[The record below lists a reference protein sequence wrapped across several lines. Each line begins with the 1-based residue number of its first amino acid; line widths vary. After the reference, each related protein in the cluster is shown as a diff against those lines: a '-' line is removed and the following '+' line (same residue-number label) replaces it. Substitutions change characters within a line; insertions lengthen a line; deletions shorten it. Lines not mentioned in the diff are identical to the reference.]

1 MEKWMD
7 RFQKN
12 TLVLG
17 KEYFDR
23 GRVMELEE
31 TGGVYTAAVV
41 ERRRYEVRI
50 SGYENPESCR
60 MNCSCPH
67 AKSGSRCKHMA
78 AVLYA
83 IEDFE
88 EQREKYTWEDGRM
101 GKTEAMEPYAYFDK
115 VKIKES
121 LHLPHDSMREGKA
134 LLAAGKVRLEGVDV
148 GYFEGWD
155 EMLGVIEGVVESGK
169 TNFPVRIVFARD
181 KVVSADCC
189 CGMYARNFYRYYTQ
203 MDNCEHIAALMQILS
218 EYLDKNRLGDATDL
232 WGSEIIRSFQI
243 DRANRTI
250 SDVMGS
256 DASVMLKPRLV
267 KKDGKL
273 TVSFKIGQKRMLLIK
288 DLFEF
293 EENVRDSAMG
303 NYGANMQINHRL
315 ENFTAQGKLW
325 IDFIGSLVRE
335 EIEFGKRVMESGAF
349 TRKSLVKRNEMGL
362 FGWRLDRFY
371 EIAAREPL
379 PYEER
384 EDGGTK
390 KYELACR
397 DGNPKIAMTI
407 RKNRLDKGKLFHG
420 IAVDCEIPYLF
431 YGVNT
436 AYFIQDE
443 ILYRMD
449 EEFLRRIR
457 PLAVK
462 QGIAG
467 KSFRIGRNAL
477 QDFYYSV
484 LPQIR
489 EVVDVAEEDGEEISR
504 YLPPEAEFVFY
515 LDAEDGNITCRPHVR
530 YGEAEYAIPGNGEG
544 NISREEHKERE
555 ILFLLRQWFPHV
567 DEGKKEF
574 HCGKDEECMYQAL
587 AKGVDA
593 LLNLGEV
600 QCTKRFS
607 NLKITRKMR
616 MSVGVSISSGL
627 LNLDIATED
636 LPAEELLDILA
647 SYRGKKKYHR
657 LKNGDFLDLE
667 DNSYEMLSEMMD
679 SLHLS
684 PKDFIKGKVELPLYR
699 TLYLD
704 KMLEEN
710 ENVYSERDSHFKNL
724 VRGFKT
730 VNDSDFQPPKS
741 LVRVLRNYQKNGYR
755 WLRTLETF
763 QFGGILAD
771 DMGLGKTLQVIAVL
785 LAAKQEGKGGVSLV
799 VAPASLV
806 FNWGEEIRKF
816 APELTFLLITGTQ
829 EERRKKLESYQEAD
843 VLITSY
849 DLLKRDAVFYEGKE
863 FLYQIIDE
871 AQYIKNHQTVAAKAV
886 KVVKS
891 QTRYALTGTP
901 IENRLSEIWSIFDYL
916 MPGFLYRY
924 EVFKREIEMPIAK
937 NQDEAAMERLK
948 KMTAPFILRRL
959 KGDVLKDLPDKI
971 EKTHFVKFDKKQQ
984 ELYDGQVV
992 SMRRQIAGQDGEEF
1006 RKNKLKILA
1015 ELIKLRQIC
1024 CDPSLCFENYK
1035 GESAKL
1041 EACLEL
1047 VQRAAEGG
1055 HKILLFSQFVS
1066 MLEIIMQKLEASG
1079 MSFYMITGDTAKEK
1093 RLKLVKKFNEDD
1105 TQVFLISLKAGG
1117 VGLNLTGADV
1127 VIHYDPWWNLAVQN
1141 QATDRAHR
1149 IGQDKKVTVYQ
1160 LIAKG
1165 SVEEK
1170 IQKVQESKKELLEQV
1185 IGSGAGQLGNMSRED
1200 FLELLE

>member
-1 MEKWMD
+1 MV

-12 TLVLG
+12 TLLLG

-31 TGGVYTAAVV
+31 KDGVFTAAVV
-41 ERRRYEVRI
+41 ERRRYEVRVN
-50 SGYENPESCR
+50 GYGNPETCR

-67 AKSGSRCKHMA
+67 AKSGSCCKHMA

-83 IEDFE
+83 IDDFE
-88 EQREKYTWEDGRM
+88 EQKEKFTWEDGQM
-101 GKTEAMEPYAYFDK
+101 KKTEDMEPYAYFDK

-121 LHLPHDSMREGKA
+121 LHLPLDSIRQGKA
-134 LLAAGKVRLEGVDV
+134 LLAADKVVLETIDT

-155 EMLGVIEGVVESGK
+155 EMLGIIEGEVESGK
-169 TNFPVRIVFARD
+169 TSFPVRIVFARD
-181 KVVSADCC
+181 RVVSADCC

-203 MDNCEHIAALMQILS
+203 MDNCEHIAALMQLLA

-232 WGSEIIRSFQI
+232 WGSEIIRSFQEN
-243 DRANRTI
+243 RANRTI

-293 EENVRDSAMG
+293 EENVRNSAMG
-303 NYGANMQINHRL
+303 HYGANMQISHRL
-315 ENFTAQGKLW
+315 ENFTDQGKLW

-335 EIEFGKRVMESGAF
+335 EIEFGNRVTESGAF

-371 EIAAREPL
+371 EIASKETV

-390 KYELACR
+390 KYELTCR
-397 DGNPKIAMTI
+397 DENPKIVMSI
-407 RKNRLDKGKLFHG
+407 RKNLMDKGKVFHG
-420 IAVDCEIPYLF
+420 ISVDCDIPYLF

-436 AYFIQDE
+436 AYFIEDE

-449 EEFLRRIR
+449 EEFLRKIR
-457 PLAVK
+457 PLVVR

-467 KSFRIGRNAL
+467 RSFRIGRNAL
-477 QDFYYSV
+477 SDFYYSV

-489 EVVDVAEEDGEEISR
+489 DVVDVAEEDGEEINR

-515 LDAEDGNITCRPHVR
+515 LDAENDNITCRPYVR
-530 YGEAEYAIPGNGEG
+530 YGETEFAILEDGEG
-544 NISREEHKERE
+544 EGHVPREAHKEQE
-555 ILFLLRQWFPHV
+555 ILFLLRQWFPHL
-567 DEGKKEF
+567 EEKKKEF
-574 HCGKDEECMYQAL
+574 HCGKDEESMYQVL

-607 NLKITRKMR
+607 NLKITRRMH

-636 LPAEELLDILA
+636 LPAEELLSILA

-679 SLHLS
+679 SMHLS

-730 VNDSDFQPPKS
+730 VNDSDFQLPKT

-763 QFGGILAD
+763 RFGGILAD

-785 LAAKQEGKGGVSLV
+785 LAAKQEGKEGTSLV

-816 APELTFLLITGTQ
+816 APELTFLLIAGTQ
-829 EERRKKLESYQEAD
+829 EERRKKLESYQETD

-886 KVVKS
+886 KVIKS

-937 NQDEAAMERLK
+937 NQDGAAMERLK

-959 KGDVLKDLPDKI
+959 KGDVLGDLPDKI
-971 EKTHFVKFDKKQQ
+971 EKTHFVKFDKKQR

-992 SMRRQIAGQDGEEF
+992 HMRRQIAGQDGEEF

-1041 EACLEL
+1041 DACLEL

-1066 MLEIIMQKLEASG
+1066 MLEIIRQKLETNG
-1079 MSFYMITGDTAKEK
+1079 ISFYMITGDTAKEK
-1093 RLKLVKKFNEDD
+1093 RLKLVKKFNADD

-1185 IGSGAGQLGNMSRED
+1185 VGGGAGQLGNMSKED